1 MHNGAIVFGEL
12 KMEIVK
18 IESSVIGG
26 NLINTV
32 NARELHDWLEVGKDF
47 SNWIKGRIDQ
57 YGFVEDQD
65 YVLAKTGEQLPSGL
79 KHRIDYHISIDM
91 AKELSMVERN
101 EKGKQARQYF
111 IECERKVKDSM
122 PRNLPDALRAYA
134 NELEQKEL
142 LQLQLQQ
149 SEIRT
154 TALEITLDRAELHAS
169 VKKMEARYGRSFSW
183 QLLKEY
189 SLANGYDMPK
199 VFDQNYERGVNSYHD
214 DVWTAVYKVTTQ
226 TRNSSKSS

>member
-1 MHNGAIVFGEL
+1 
-12 KMEIVK
+12 MEIVK
-18 IESSVIGG
+18 IESSVVGG
-26 NLINTV
+26 NLIKTV

-111 IECERKVKDSM
+111 IECERKVNAIMTPAQMLLAQAQQMVEMEVRQSAIEEKVKQIEA
-122 PRNLPDALRAYA
+122 NLPREQDYFTIIGWSRYIGVTVSNSEAL
-134 NELEQKEL
+134 
-142 LQLQLQQ
+142 
-149 SEIRT
+149 
-154 TALEITLDRAELHAS
+154 TL
-169 VKKMEARYGRSFSW
+169 GRKCAKLSR
-183 QLLKEY
+183 
-189 SLANGYDMPK
+189 N
-199 VFDQNYERGVNSYHD
+199 RGVSIGDTTDPRFGTVHTYHA
-214 DVWTAVYKVTTQ
+214 DVCDEVFTQ
-226 TRNSSKSS
+226 HYEGGK